1 MLNIRK
7 NGILKNLQMAAKSVS
22 KSACKPYTLTR
33 TYDLQVCRSRERAML
48 PLLLNKSLADFSP
61 FIFWLPRCFVD
72 LQIADRQNVDGQIA
86 DIETQASQI
95 NLT

>member
-1 MLNIRK
+1 
-7 NGILKNLQMAAKSVS
+7 MAAKSVS

-61 FIFWLPRCFVD
+61 FSFWCHVAL
-72 LQIADRQNVDGQIA
+72 
-86 DIETQASQI
+86 
-95 NLT
+95 LTSKLLTVKMSTDKLLTSKRRHHKST